1 MSVVASVRLAQANGR
16 RLVFDVSAADERD
29 TIARGVH
36 ERAVIDYERFSQR
49 AAAKGLAINP

>member
-1 MSVVASVRLAQANGR
+1 MSVVAPVRLAQANGR

-36 ERAVIDYERFSQR
+36 ERFCKR
-49 AAAKGLAINP
+49 AAAKGRPINP